1 MTQSDVVRSFFAT
14 LSSGDLARLAEFF
27 DDRSAWHICATG
39 IPGAGVHTGRKGII
53 DEFLAPV
60 RGMFEPGDPKVAIA
74 NLIADGDLVA
84 VEATGR
90 GRFLDGR
97 VYENRYAYWIEVDGS
112 TIRTI
117 KEYMDSAYVASLAL

>member
-1 MTQSDVVRSFFAT
+1 MNSIDLVRSFFTT
-14 LSSGDLARLAEFF
+14 LSSGDLERLGGFF
-27 DDRSAWHICATG
+27 DERSEWHICATG
-39 IPGAGVHTGRKGII
+39 IPGAGVHTGRAGII

-60 RGMFEPGDPKVAIA
+60 RGLFEPGEPKVEIV
-74 NLIADGDLVA
+74 NLLAGGDHVA

-97 VYENRYAYWIEVDGS
+97 VYENRYAYWIEVDG
-112 TIRTI
+112 TVIRTI